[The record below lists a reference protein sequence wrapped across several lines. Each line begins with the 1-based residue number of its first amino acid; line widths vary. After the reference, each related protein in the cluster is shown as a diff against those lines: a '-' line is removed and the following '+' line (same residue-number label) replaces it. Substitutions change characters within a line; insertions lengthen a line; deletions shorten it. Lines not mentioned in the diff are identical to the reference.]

1 MEKNYWFIFQGNNL
15 LLQKQGGDNAVYVVP
30 FGAEPPI
37 PLPDGCVSLSLP
49 ALNGEKCRAFDC
61 ASTENAGDGYEFM
74 PLRASYN
81 VLPQAFYQIAGKA
94 AELIYW
100 DKNTRFC
107 GCCGAPLMLASPIS
121 KHCPKCGNEVW
132 PQLAVAAIVLVRK
145 PNDEVLLVHAH
156 NLRGHYY
163 GLVAGFVET
172 GETLEDCV
180 RREVMEETAIHIKNL
195 HYFGSQSW
203 PYPCGLM
210 IGFYAD
216 YDGGEVRLQR
226 NEIACGGWFDRHK
239 LPPLPGR
246 VSIARRMIDAWLQ
259 DKLE

>member
-1 MEKNYWFIFQGNNL
+1 MEQYWFVFQGNRL
-15 LLQKQGGDNAVYVVP
+15 LLQKAKGRDTAYAVP
-30 FGAEPPI
+30 FSVHPPMPLPEGGEPI
-37 PLPDGCVSLSLP
+37 PLPL
-49 ALNGEKCRAFDC
+49 LNGARCSAFET
-61 ASTENAGDGYEFM
+61 AKADGVDMNYEFM
-74 PLRASYN
+74 PLRASYD

-145 PNDEVLLVHAH
+145 PSDEVLLVHAH